1 MQRNDFHLH
10 GTYLYNIL
18 WVLTYV
24 FEFTS
29 LSVLLLFPYQS
40 HSSPVFYSTSSN
52 IDEILSINPSAV
64 FFFLGG
70 GDFNVHHKD
79 CITILVEL
87 IDLVNYVILSQMILL
102 NG

>member
-10 GTYLYNIL
+10 GTYLYKIL
-18 WVLTYV
+18 WILTV

-40 HSSPVFYSTSSN
+40 HSSPVFYSTSST

-64 FFFLGG
+64 FFCFFF

-102 NG
+102 NS